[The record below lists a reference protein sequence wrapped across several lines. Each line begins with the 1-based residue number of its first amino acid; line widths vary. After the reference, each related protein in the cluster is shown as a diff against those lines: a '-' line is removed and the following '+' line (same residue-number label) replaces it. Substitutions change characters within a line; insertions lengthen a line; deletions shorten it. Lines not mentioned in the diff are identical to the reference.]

1 MRRSRPV
8 DARWLRELPKAE
20 VHCHLEGCVP
30 PSLVED
36 AARRRRLDPTGAP
49 RLPVR
54 DLPALL
60 AYLDWSCRLVDS
72 AEDLA
77 AIAGGIVERAAA
89 AGVRHVDVICNPTH
103 WAAWDGRLDQ
113 MVAAL
118 DRGFADGEVRRR
130 TTATLCLSIKR
141 TQSAA
146 EAVALVE
153 WMLSAGHPRVSGLS
167 IDGDEAGGSAS
178 HTERFEEAFARAAG
192 GGLRRCAHA
201 GESSGPHGVRDAVDR
216 LGAEWVDHGIRA
228 VEDRRLVGELAER
241 RIPLDVCPSSNVILG
256 VVPSLAEHP
265 LPRLHEAGVRISLNT
280 DDPLLYGVDVP
291 GEYRRCAEEFGWDRA
306 VLGEVARTSIDSCF
320 APAERRAALLAELEW
335 FLGS

>member
-1 MRRSRPV
+1 V
-8 DARWLRELPKAE
+8 DPRWLRELPKAE

-36 AARRRRLDPTGAP
+36 AARRRGLDPTGAP
-49 RLPVR
+49 RLPVG

-72 AEDLA
+72 ADDLST
-77 AIAGGIVERAAA
+77 IARGVVERSAA
-89 AGVRHVDVICNPTH
+89 AGTRHVDVICNPTH
-103 WAAWDGRLDQ
+103 WGAWCGRLDE

-118 DRGFADGEVRRR
+118 DRGFADGEVRWG
-130 TTATLCLSIKR
+130 TTATLCLSVKR
-141 TQSAA
+141 TQSAE

-153 WMLSAGHPRVSGLS
+153 WILSARPPRVSGLS
-167 IDGDEAGGSAS
+167 IDGDEAGGTAS
-178 HTERFEEAFARAAG
+178 HTERFEEAFARAAA

-201 GESSGPHGVRDAVDR
+201 GESSGPDGVREAVDR
-216 LGAEWVDHGIRA
+216 LGAERVDHGIRA

-241 RIPLDVCPSSNVILG
+241 RVPLDVCPSSNVILG

-265 LPRLHEAGVRISLNT
+265 VAPLLAAGVRVSLNT

-291 GEYRRCAEEFGWDRA
+291 GEYRRCAEQFGWDRT

-320 APAERRAALLAELEW
+320 AAAERRQALLAELDR